1 MATFGC
7 IEVFHHANPFYHMK
21 TTMSKIF
28 TFQMYFKCC
37 SLILSRVNQV
47 KKQNKQ
53 PLKKF
58 KFPNVHTAC
67 KQTVP
72 ESLVVMI
79 NLLHNLWQYKQTT
92 EYIRSRAQLWL
103 AKELI

>member
-1 MATFGC
+1 
-7 IEVFHHANPFYHMK
+7 
-21 TTMSKIF
+21 MSKIF
-28 TFQMYFKCC
+28 IFQMYFKCC
-37 SLILSRVNQV
+37 SLIFSRVNQV
-47 KKQNKQ
+47 KKKT
-53 PLKKF
+53 KTSIKEV
-58 KFPNVHTAC
+58 KFPNVPTAC

-103 AKELI
+103 AKELICVCFVCQSV